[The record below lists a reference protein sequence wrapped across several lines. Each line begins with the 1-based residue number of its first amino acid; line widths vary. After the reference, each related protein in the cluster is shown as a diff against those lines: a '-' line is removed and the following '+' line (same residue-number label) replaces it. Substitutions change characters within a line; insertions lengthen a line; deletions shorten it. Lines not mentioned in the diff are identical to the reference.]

1 MKKQTSIHPA
11 EQESNIKIQFVGAVK
26 AGFPSPAS
34 DFLRETIDL
43 NKYVTAHPDA
53 TYYAK
58 VDGSSMSSEFE
69 NGDLLV
75 IDRSIPYVDG
85 RIVVCYVD
93 AEFTVKRV
101 KIEKDKCLL
110 IPTNASFPV
119 IEVVEGQELQI
130 WGVVS
135 HVVKKV

>member
-11 EQESNIKIQFVGAVK
+11 EQDSKIRIQFVGAVK

-53 TYYAK
+53 TYYAR
-58 VDGSSMSSEFE
+58 VDGSSMSNEFE
-69 NGDLLV
+69 DGDLLV
-75 IDRSIPYVDG
+75 IDRSIPYANGRVVVCFVDG
-85 RIVVCYVD
+85 
-93 AEFTVKRV
+93 EFTVKRV
-101 KIEKDKCLL
+101 KIQKDKCLL
-110 IPTNASFPV
+110 IPTNTDFPV
-119 IEVVEGQELQI
+119 LEIKEGQELQI

-135 HVVKKV
+135 HVIKKL

>member
-11 EQESNIKIQFVGAVK
+11 EQDSKIRIQFVGAVK

-53 TYYAK
+53 TYYAR
-58 VDGSSMSSEFE
+58 VDGSSMSNEFE
-69 NGDLLV
+69 DGDLLV
-75 IDRSIPYVDG
+75 IDRSIPYADGRVVICFVDG
-85 RIVVCYVD
+85 
-93 AEFTVKRV
+93 EFTVKRV
-101 KIEKDKCLL
+101 KIQKDKCLL
-110 IPTNASFPV
+110 IPTNTDFPV
-119 IEVVEGQELQI
+119 LEIKEGQELQI

-135 HVVKKV
+135 HVIKKL

>member
-11 EQESNIKIQFVGAVK
+11 EQDSEIRIQFVGAVK

-53 TYYAK
+53 TYYAR
-58 VDGSSMSSEFE
+58 VDGSSMSNEFE
-69 NGDLLV
+69 DGDLLV
-75 IDRSIPYVDG
+75 IDRSIPYADGRVVVCFVDG
-85 RIVVCYVD
+85 
-93 AEFTVKRV
+93 EFTVKRV
-101 KIEKDKCLL
+101 KIQKDKCLL
-110 IPTNASFPV
+110 IPTNTDFPV
-119 IEVVEGQELQI
+119 LEIKEGQELQI

-135 HVVKKV
+135 HVIKKL

>member
-11 EQESNIKIQFVGAVK
+11 EKDSKIRIQFVGAVK

-53 TYYAK
+53 TYYAR
-58 VDGSSMSSEFE
+58 VDGSSMSNEFE
-69 NGDLLV
+69 DGDLLV
-75 IDRSIPYVDG
+75 IDRSIPYADGRVVVCFVDG
-85 RIVVCYVD
+85 
-93 AEFTVKRV
+93 EFTVKRV
-101 KIEKDKCLL
+101 KIQKDKCLL
-110 IPTNASFPV
+110 IPTNTDFPV
-119 IEVVEGQELQI
+119 LEIKEGQELQI

-135 HVVKKV
+135 HVIKKL

>member
-1 MKKQTSIHPA
+1 MNKKTSIHPA
-11 EQESNIKIQFVGAVK
+11 EQHSEVKIQFVGAVK

-69 NGDLLV
+69 DGDLLV
-75 IDRSIPYVDG
+75 IDRSIPYIDG

-93 AEFTVKRV
+93 GEFTVKRI

-110 IPTNASFPV
+110 IPTNGNFPV

-135 HVVKKV
+135 HVVKKL

>member
-11 EQESNIKIQFVGAVK
+11 EQDSKIRIQFVGAVK

-53 TYYAK
+53 TYYAR
-58 VDGSSMSSEFE
+58 VDGSSMSNEFE
-69 NGDLLV
+69 DGDLLV
-75 IDRSIPYVDG
+75 IDRSIPYADGRVVVCFVDG
-85 RIVVCYVD
+85 
-93 AEFTVKRV
+93 EFTVKRV
-101 KIEKDKCLL
+101 KIQKDKCLL
-110 IPTNASFPV
+110 IPTNTDFPV
-119 IEVVEGQELQI
+119 LEIKEGQELQI

-135 HVVKKV
+135 HVIKKL